1 MNRPSKDVS
10 ETNTKKY
17 WAFISYSSRD
27 AKWGKWFHKRL
38 ENYTIPKE
46 FQGVELSDGARLG
59 RHIRPVFRDRDELA
73 SSSQLGEVINEALEQ
88 SRILVVLCSPN
99 SAKSIWVNKE
109 IEEFHAMHGDGNV
122 LALILDGEPN
132 ASSNKKLDDSLEC
145 FPPALRHPL
154 EPLAGDLRTEA
165 DGKQRG
171 FLKILAGIADLGF
184 DDLYRRHER
193 AQRKRRFLLASV
205 AAVVIAALAGLSIF
219 AFNQKSIAEAQTDI
233 AEKKTQET
241 EKTLSRARLLLPVS
255 KWNDAEVGSAYDLL
269 FQLPKKHRHIEW
281 YLHCTN
287 GAVRRTTNKASGTNE
302 RMRDMVL

>member
-1 MNRPSKDVS
+1 MMGNPNKP
-10 ETNTKKY
+10 TAALKTY
-17 WAFISYSSRD
+17 WAFISYSSKD
-27 AKWGKWFHKRL
+27 AKWGKWLHRRL
-38 ENYTIPKE
+38 ENYAIPAELRGLK
-46 FQGVELSDGARLG
+46 LSDGTLLG
-59 RHIRPVFRDRDELA
+59 KNLRPVFRDRDELA
-73 SSSQLGEVINEALEQ
+73 GSAELGPAIEAALKE
-88 SRILVVLCSPN
+88 SRFLIVLCSPN
-99 SAKSIWVNKE
+99 AAQSKWVNKE
-109 IEEFHAMHGDGNV
+109 IEDFRSISGDGKV
-122 LALILDGEPN
+122 LALIVDGEPN
-132 ASSNKKLDDSLEC
+132 ATSNPNVDDSLEC
-145 FPPALRHPL
+145 FPPALRYPL